1 MKPGLLAFLWL
12 MLCQTGIASA
22 DTPTTVFATYDV
34 YKGRL
39 QIGKIEEQFSREN
52 GHYTVTSSTR
62 ATGWLALFNPGSIVI
77 SSTGAIAKTGLRP
90 SLFVDERERNGDK
103 NRRAEMDWNTHQLT
117 LIEHSKRST
126 VALPDRTQDRL
137 SAMYQ
142 FMFLALQPG
151 NELDFPMTN
160 GSKLD
165 NYHYSVVKSEL
176 LSTPAGELDT
186 LYLDNQAKSGEN
198 RTQIWLSTLN
208 HNLPCKLIVTESDG
222 DELTQILS
230 KLEVKP

>member
-1 MKPGLLAFLWL
+1 MKSALLAFMWL
-12 MLCQTGIASA
+12 MMCHAGTALAV
-22 DTPTTVFATYDV
+22 TPTSVSATYDV

-39 QIGKIEEQFSREN
+39 KIGRIDEQFNREDN
-52 GHYTVTSSTR
+52 HYTLTSTTR

-77 SSTGAIAKTGLRP
+77 RSTGVIDKTGLRP
-90 SLFVDERERNGDK
+90 TLFTDQREHHEDK
-103 NRRAEMDWNTHQLT
+103 NRRAELDWNSRQLT

-151 NELDFPMTN
+151 SDLDFPMTN

-165 NYHYSVVKSEL
+165 DYHYSIVRSETL
-176 LSTPAGELDT
+176 GTPAGDFDT

-222 DELTQILS
+222 DELTQILRDF
-230 KLEVKP
+230 EIKP

>member
-1 MKPGLLAFLWL
+1 MKSALLALMWL
-12 MLCQTGIASA
+12 MLCSGAASA
-22 DTPTTVFATYDV
+22 VTPTSVSATYDV

-39 QIGKIEEQFSREN
+39 KIGRIDEEFNREEN
-52 GHYTVTSSTR
+52 RYTLTSTTR

-77 SSTGAIAKTGLRP
+77 SSTGVVDKTGLRP
-90 SLFVDERERNGDK
+90 TLFTDKREHHEDK
-103 NRRAEMDWNTHQLT
+103 NRRAELDWNNRQLT

-142 FMFLALQPG
+142 FMFLAMQPDG
-151 NELDFPMTN
+151 ELDFPMTN

-165 NYHYSVVKSEL
+165 DYHYLIVKKER
-176 LSTPAGELDT
+176 LSTPAGDFDT

-198 RTQIWLSTLN
+198 RTQIWLSTQN
-208 HNLPCKLIVTESDG
+208 QNLPCKLIVTESDG

-230 KLEVKP
+230 KFEIKP